1 MLGFK
6 IHREIDIRLLKNFQK
21 TSLYNMIKSEGGGKE
36 MKIPFG
42 RLMLFSLITSIL
54 FALYGLFLKIPLFIT
69 VYHFITSFSL
79 RAAAI
84 CFILWLAITLF
95 CPSSLFEP
103 GQSIGGI
110 IYWLDDLFYG
120 IPWFR
125 ISLLTFFIS
134 LILGWLSAW
143 IFSIA
148 ITISLVSFEM
158 FIARILFFTYGS
170 AGR

>member
-1 MLGFK
+1 
-6 IHREIDIRLLKNFQK
+6 
-21 TSLYNMIKSEGGGKE
+21 

-42 RLMLFSLITSIL
+42 RLMLFSLITSFL
-54 FALYGLFLKIPLFIT
+54 FGLYVPFLKLPLFIM
-69 VYHFITSFSL
+69 VYDFIRSFSL
-79 RAAAI
+79 LAAAI

-95 CPSSLFEP
+95 CPSSLFES
-103 GQSIGGI
+103 GQSISGN

-125 ISLLTFFIS
+125 ISLLTFFIF
-134 LILGWLSAW
+134 LILGGLSVW

-148 ITISLVSFEM
+148 ITISLVSLEM
-158 FIARILFFTYGS
+158 FIARFLFFTYGS